1 MDKRLNEIN
10 ARIIEYSLGN
20 FNKRIK
26 ISASKDELDAISN
39 GINMLGEE
47 LNAATISKN
56 YFNNIFNSISEMVF
70 ILSKTGTIQDVN
82 TSVEKKLKYP
92 KAFLIGK
99 SIYLFFKKGS
109 IDFKNVMIPYSSQLP
124 NYNLLLL
131 KNGEKIPARIKLTS
145 FENELH
151 KQLFILTAI
160 DITYE
165 IESENR
171 VLKSIIQGQ
180 EKERQ
185 RLAKD
190 FHDGLIQELSAIKFQ
205 INSSRLLT
213 RNKAIHSALAK
224 PNNGLSRV
232 IKDVRTIC
240 FNLMPVMLEEF
251 GLLKAIREFSSQ
263 FSKQTKFK
271 IVQKCQLP
279 NLTSELKLDL
289 YHISQEFITNALKH
303 GKADKIELLF
313 STKQR
318 FLSVV
323 LRDNGIGF
331 DTKKTS
337 TGMGLKNLQIRVKS
351 HNGTVSI
358 QSAGEKGTTIKILI
372 PLYNQLWESQNQ

>member
-1 MDKRLNEIN
+1 
-10 ARIIEYSLGN
+10 
-20 FNKRIK
+20 
-26 ISASKDELDAISN
+26 
-39 GINMLGEE
+39 
-47 LNAATISKN
+47 
-56 YFNNIFNSISEMVF
+56 
-70 ILSKTGTIQDVN
+70 
-82 TSVEKKLKYP
+82 
-92 KAFLIGK
+92 
-99 SIYLFFKKGS
+99 
-109 IDFKNVMIPYSSQLP
+109 
-124 NYNLLLL
+124 
-131 KNGEKIPARIKLTS
+131 
-145 FENELH
+145 
-151 KQLFILTAI
+151 
-160 DITYE
+160 
-165 IESENR
+165 
-171 VLKSIIQGQ
+171 
-180 EKERQ
+180 
-185 RLAKD
+185 
-190 FHDGLIQELSAIKFQ
+190 
-205 INSSRLLT
+205 
-213 RNKAIHSALAK
+213 
-224 PNNGLSRV
+224 
-232 IKDVRTIC
+232 
-240 FNLMPVMLEEF
+240 MPVMLEEF

-358 QSAGEKGTTIKILI
+358 QSAGKKGTTIKILI